1 MNEPC
6 WSVNRVELSIPVM
19 KNEPQPNPAEMHLP
33 EGLQAKLEEFRSR
46 LWAVKI
52 AEGALAA
59 IVGLA
64 ISYLVV
70 FGLDRAFDT
79 PGWLRALILIAGAAV
94 LGLGLPLRWHKW
106 VWKQRSLESVSK
118 LLKLKF
124 PRLGDQLLGIVEL
137 AKRGDETAHSK
148 TLVRAAMAQVDEK
161 VRDQDFSNAV
171 PDNHHRAWMVGAFAA
186 LGVAM
191 LTVFFVSDA
200 ARNALS
206 RWMMPWK
213 DTDRYT
219 FAKVQELPDKMVVP
233 YAEPFDVAAQMKND
247 TEWNP
252 ETGKLHVP
260 GGELPLEASNVEGK
274 FEFNSPPLK
283 EDGAMKVRI
292 GDVREDI
299 EVLPMTRPELEGLL
313 AIIQLP
319 DYLRYDH
326 DPEIEVRGGSVSVV
340 KGGKA
345 TIKGTANRDLKRVE
359 VDGSRTM
366 AEKNWF
372 QTIAAEVTESQTRL
386 LDWEDIHGLT
396 PKEPLKLRINAVD
409 DTAPD
414 VVAKKLTREQVVLE
428 DEVVNFDISAGDD
441 FGVKKVGLEWV
452 GLKDAI
458 HNPDPSSGDKLV
470 SAGDPQKRDV
480 AVQGTFSAKREGV
493 KPQTL
498 QVRAF
503 AEDYKPERA
512 RSYSPA
518 FVIHVMNPDDHAKW
532 LTDEFGKWFSNARE
546 VYEKEQQLYST
557 NKELRKMD
565 AGELDRP
572 ENRRKVEKQANAEAS
587 NGRRL
592 ESLTGS
598 GTELVKQAT
607 KNKEFD
613 AQRLGTWA
621 KMLESLDDISKNR
634 MPSVSELLKQTANA
648 AGKEGGKP
656 GKPGE
661 ASQQAQNGKGEKPP
675 EGQAS
680 SGEPGK
686 PGEKP
691 GEPSKSKSSN
701 KSGPMV
707 GKAGEGGKPK
717 KAAEEEPSKEKIPA
731 VPTIAENEKGF
742 MPEVKPDPNAPEDP
756 KKKPR
761 KGKLTLP
768 QTVLQG
774 VASKKKDEEAGE
786 AESPAQEKMDEAI
799 TEQEG
804 LLAEFAKVAD
814 ELQELLASLEASTFV
829 KRLKAASREQMEIA
843 TDLNTTLNGGF
854 GMSKDRIAQDLR
866 ETGENVSEREE
877 AESKNV
883 YIIQTDLAAYFQ
895 RKQDVRYKKI
905 LDGMRDT
912 EIVTELKDIGAT
924 VKVNLNGRSI
934 VAAEF
939 WADSLD
945 RWAEELVSAAKGKT

>member
-1 MNEPC
+1 
-6 WSVNRVELSIPVM
+6 
-19 KNEPQPNPAEMHLP
+19 
-33 EGLQAKLEEFRSR
+33 
-46 LWAVKI
+46 
-52 AEGALAA
+52 
-59 IVGLA
+59 
-64 ISYLVV
+64 
-70 FGLDRAFDT
+70 
-79 PGWLRALILIAGAAV
+79 
-94 LGLGLPLRWHKW
+94 
-106 VWKQRSLESVSK
+106 
-118 LLKLKF
+118 
-124 PRLGDQLLGIVEL
+124 
-137 AKRGDETAHSK
+137 
-148 TLVRAAMAQVDEK
+148 
-161 VRDQDFSNAV
+161 
-171 PDNHHRAWMVGAFAA
+171 
-186 LGVAM
+186 
-191 LTVFFVSDA
+191 
-200 ARNALS
+200 
-206 RWMMPWK
+206 
-213 DTDRYT
+213 
-219 FAKVQELPDKMVVP
+219 
-233 YAEPFDVAAQMKND
+233 
-247 TEWNP
+247 
-252 ETGKLHVP
+252 
-260 GGELPLEASNVEGK
+260 
-274 FEFNSPPLK
+274 
-283 EDGAMKVRI
+283 
-292 GDVREDI
+292 
-299 EVLPMTRPELEGLL
+299 
-313 AIIQLP
+313 
-319 DYLRYDH
+319 
-326 DPEIEVRGGSVSVV
+326 
-340 KGGKA
+340 
-345 TIKGTANRDLKRVE
+345 
-359 VDGSRTM
+359 
-366 AEKNWF
+366 
-372 QTIAAEVTESQTRL
+372 
-386 LDWEDIHGLT
+386 
-396 PKEPLKLRINAVD
+396 
-409 DTAPD
+409 
-414 VVAKKLTREQVVLE
+414 
-428 DEVVNFDISAGDD
+428 
-441 FGVKKVGLEWV
+441 
-452 GLKDAI
+452 
-458 HNPDPSSGDKLV
+458 
-470 SAGDPQKRDV
+470 
-480 AVQGTFSAKREGV
+480 
-493 KPQTL
+493 
-498 QVRAF
+498 
-503 AEDYKPERA
+503 
-512 RSYSPA
+512 
-518 FVIHVMNPDDHAKW
+518 
-532 LTDEFGKWFSNARE
+532 
-546 VYEKEQQLYST
+546 
-557 NKELRKMD
+557 
-565 AGELDRP
+565 
-572 ENRRKVEKQANAEAS
+572 
-587 NGRRL
+587 
-592 ESLTGS
+592 
-598 GTELVKQAT
+598 
-607 KNKEFD
+607 
-613 AQRLGTWA
+613 
-621 KMLESLDDISKNR
+621 

-680 SGEPGK
+680 SGKPGK

-756 KKKPR
+756 KKKPS